1 MKMVYVNLYVGEIY
15 GILTSYVT
23 KHPHPTS
30 GYISIETK
38 HSNYGVNDFLLRAN
52 AQQLRR
58 EQKKTITDE
67 REREMLKLLWSLNK

>member
-1 MKMVYVNLYVGEIY
+1 MVYVNLYVGEIY

-23 KHPHPTS
+23 KHPHPHPTS

-38 HSNYGVNDFLLRAN
+38 HSNYGVNDSLLRAN

-58 EQKKTITDE
+58 ERKKDNNR
-67 REREMLKLLWSLNK
+67 REGKRNVKIIMEPE